1 MLKKDEVIT
10 MKREEIKKIF
20 PEATDEQ
27 LKAILDING
36 ADLEKVKGKVTSLED
51 ELKESKQSLNDLNTA
66 LDEAKK
72 KAESNDDY
80 KQQLED
86 LQKKV
91 KEDNDKREAD
101 RLAKEEAQRTEQRFN
116 AVLGGKKFNH
126 EAIRADYLR
135 KFGEALKDTG
145 NVGKSDIDIF
155 TALTKEDAHAF
166 AGATVVN
173 LAGAS
178 QKASE
183 GKNYAS
189 KDEIM
194 KIKDTAE
201 RQAAIAANIGL
212 FKN

>member
-1 MLKKDEVIT
+1 

-20 PEATDEQ
+20 PDATDEQ

-36 ADLEKVKGKVTSLED
+36 ADVEKVKGKVTALEA
-51 ELKESKQSLNDLNTA
+51 ELSESKQSLTDLNTA

-72 KAESNDDY
+72 KAQSNDDY
-80 KQQLED
+80 KSQLEE

-91 KEDNDKREAD
+91 KEENDKREAE
-101 RLAKEEAQRTEQRFN
+101 RVAKEEAQRIEQRFN
-116 AVLGGKKFNH
+116 AVLGDKKFNH
-126 EAIRADYLR
+126 DAIRADYLR
-135 KFGEALKDTG
+135 KFGEALKDTE

-183 GKNYAS
+183 GDKKITKEDFSKMSYNEKLKLFNENKALYDELKN
-189 KDEIM
+189 
-194 KIKDTAE
+194 
-201 RQAAIAANIGL
+201 
-212 FKN
+212 

>member
-1 MLKKDEVIT
+1 

-36 ADLEKVKGKVTSLED
+36 ADVEKVKGKVTALEA
-51 ELKESKQSLNDLNTA
+51 ELTESKQSLTDLNTA

-72 KAESNDDY
+72 KVQSNDDY
-80 KQQLED
+80 KSQLEE

-91 KEDNDKREAD
+91 KEENDKREAE
-101 RLAKEEAQRTEQRFN
+101 RVAKEEAQRVEQRFN
-116 AVLGGKKFNH
+116 AVLGDKKFNH

-135 KFGEALKDTG
+135 KFGEALKNG
-145 NVGKSDIDIF
+145 ENVGKSDVDIF

-178 QKASE
+178 NKASE
-183 GKNYAS
+183 GKNYVS
-189 KDEIM
+189 KEEIM

-201 RQAAIAANIGL
+201 RQAAIATNIGL

>member
-1 MLKKDEVIT
+1 

-20 PEATDEQ
+20 PDATDEQ

-36 ADLEKVKGKVTSLED
+36 ADVEKVKGKVTALEA
-51 ELKESKQSLNDLNTA
+51 ELSESKQSLTDLNTA

-72 KAESNDDY
+72 KAQSNDDY

-91 KEDNDKREAD
+91 KEENDKREAD
-101 RLAKEEAQRTEQRFN
+101 RLAKEEADRMEQRFN
-116 AVLGGKKFNH
+116 AVLGDKKFNH

-135 KFGEALKDTG
+135 KFGEAVKSSD

-178 QKASE
+178 NKASE
-183 GKNYAS
+183 GKNYVS
-189 KDEIM
+189 KEEIM

>member
-1 MLKKDEVIT
+1 

-20 PEATDEQ
+20 PDATDEQ
-27 LKAILDING
+27 LKTILDING
-36 ADLEKVKGKVTSLED
+36 ADLKKVNGKVTALEA
-51 ELKESKQSLNDLNTA
+51 ELGESKQSLNDLNTA

-116 AVLGGKKFNH
+116 AVLGDKKFNH

-135 KFGEALKDTG
+135 KFGEALKDAG

-155 TALTKEDAHAF
+155 TALTKEDARAF

>member
-1 MLKKDEVIT
+1 

-20 PEATDEQ
+20 PDATDEQ

-36 ADLEKVKGKVTSLED
+36 ADVEKVKGKVTSLED
-51 ELKESKQSLNDLNTA
+51 ELKESKQSLTDLNTA
-66 LDEAKK
+66 LDDAKK
-72 KAESNDDY
+72 SSETNADY
-80 KQQLED
+80 KKQLEE

-116 AVLGGKKFNH
+116 AVLGDKKFNH

-135 KFGEALKDTG
+135 KFGEALKDTE

-183 GKNYAS
+183 GKNYSS

>member
-1 MLKKDEVIT
+1 

-20 PEATDEQ
+20 PDATDEQ

-36 ADLEKVKGKVTSLED
+36 ADVEKVKGKVTALEA
-51 ELKESKQSLNDLNTA
+51 ELKDSKESLDDLNAA

-80 KQQLED
+80 KQQLEE

-116 AVLGGKKFNH
+116 AVLGEKKFNH